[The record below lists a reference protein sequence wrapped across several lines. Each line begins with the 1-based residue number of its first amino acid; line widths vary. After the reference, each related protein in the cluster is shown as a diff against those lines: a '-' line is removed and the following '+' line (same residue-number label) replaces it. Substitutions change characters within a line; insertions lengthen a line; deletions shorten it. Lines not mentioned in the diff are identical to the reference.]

1 MSILQLTKICK
12 KFTSGNDTITIL
24 NNIDFEL
31 NAGESVA
38 LVAPSGTGKSTLLQ
52 ICATLDIP
60 TSGIVH
66 INNKNTS
73 KLSDNEKA
81 IIRSKYIGFIYQ
93 FHNLLF
99 DFTTLENVMIP
110 LLIQGISRNEAIKR
124 SKYILNKVNLYNRIN
139 SMPKYLSGGEQQRV
153 AIARA
158 LVSNPQLIL
167 ADEPTG
173 NLDPYTA
180 YQIFDLFMNLV
191 NDLNTSLIM
200 ATHNLELAEKLH
212 YCITITNGKLEY
224 YDK

>member
-1 MSILQLTKICK
+1 MSVLQLTKICK

-31 NAGESVA
+31 YAGESVA

-52 ICATLDIP
+52 ICATLDVP
-60 TSGIVH
+60 TSGTVH

-73 KLSDNEKA
+73 ELSDNEKSN
-81 IIRSKYIGFIYQ
+81 IRSKYIGFIYQ

-99 DFTTLENVMIP
+99 DFTALENVMIP
-110 LLIQGISRNEAIKR
+110 LLIQGIPKSETIKMA
-124 SKYILNKVNLYNRIN
+124 KYILNKVNLYNRIN

-158 LVSNPQLIL
+158 LVSNPHLIL

-180 YQIFDLFMNLV
+180 HQIFDLFMDLV

-200 ATHNLELAEKLH
+200 ATHNLELAKELK
-212 YCITITNGKLEY
+212 YCITINNCKLQML
-224 YDK
+224 

>member
-1 MSILQLTKICK
+1 MSVLRLTKICK
-12 KFTSGNDTITIL
+12 KFTSGNDIITIL

-31 NAGESVA
+31 HEGESVA

-52 ICATLDIP
+52 ICATLDVP
-60 TSGIVH
+60 TSGVVH
-66 INNKNTS
+66 INNQNTS

-99 DFTTLENVMIP
+99 DFTALENVMIP
-110 LLIQGISRNEAIKR
+110 LLIQGVSRNEAIKTA
-124 SKYILNKVNLYNRIN
+124 KYILNKVNLYNRIN

-158 LVSNPQLIL
+158 LASNPHLIL

-180 YQIFDLFMNLV
+180 HQIFDLFMSLV

-200 ATHNLELAEKLH
+200 ATHNLELARKLH
-212 YCITITNGKLEY
+212 YCITIINGRLEY